1 MDQERKRREGFKIMA
16 RYTGPKHRLA
26 RKEGVNLLDKSSQS
40 LMRRLATPPGI
51 HGKKRKRRL
60 SEYGLQ
66 LREKQKAKT
75 TYGLLEKQFK
85 KVVHTV
91 QKEKGDTKELIVAFL
106 ETRLDNLVY
115 RLGFAKTRYMS
126 RQFVS
131 HGHILVNGKKLSIPS
146 YQVKVNDVI
155 LLSEKLQKNPVVME
169 LAQEEEYTVL
179 PFLKKQGFMGKLER
193 MPKLEDVQVPFD
205 LQLIIEYYSR

>member
-1 MDQERKRREGFKIMA
+1 MA

-26 RKEGVNLLDKSSQS
+26 RRDGVNVLDKTSQS
-40 LMRRLATPPGI
+40 LQRRLNIPPGI

-60 SEYGLQ
+60 SEYGTQ
-66 LREKQKAKT
+66 LREKQKAKA

-85 KVVHTV
+85 NLVQTV
-91 QKEKGDTKELIVAFL
+91 QKRKGETGEMIVALL

-115 RLGFAKTRYMS
+115 RLGFARSRTMA

-131 HGHILVNGKKLSIPS
+131 HGHVSINGKKVNIPS
-146 YQVKVNDVI
+146 YAVRVDDIISISKTI
-155 LLSEKLQKNPVVME
+155 QKNPAVAE
-169 LAQEEEYTVL
+169 LLNDKELQVL
-179 PFLKKQGFMGKLER
+179 PFIKKQGVSGKLVR
-193 MPKLEDVQVPFD
+193 MPKKEDLVVPFD

>member
-1 MDQERKRREGFKIMA
+1 MA

-26 RKEGVNLLDKSSQS
+26 RKEGVNLLDKSSQT
-40 LMRRLATPPGI
+40 LLRRLSVPPGM
-51 HGKKRKRRL
+51 HGKKRKKRL

-85 KVVHTV
+85 NLV
-91 QKEKGDTKELIVAFL
+91 QKVQLKKGDTKELIVSAL

-115 RLGFAKTRYMS
+115 RMGFAKTRFMS
-126 RQFVS
+126 RELVS
-131 HGHILVNGKKLSIPS
+131 HGHVLVNGKKLNIPS
-146 YQVKVNDVI
+146 YAVKVEDVI
-155 LLSEKLQKNPVVME
+155 SLSPKIQNNKVVLDTNKEK
-169 LAQEEEYTVL
+169 EEVL
-179 PFLKKQGFMGKLER
+179 PFLNKKGLSGKLVR
-193 MPKLEDVQVPFD
+193 MPKTEDLQVPFD

>member
-1 MDQERKRREGFKIMA
+1 MA

-40 LMRRLATPPGI
+40 LARRLGIPPGM
-51 HGKKRKRRL
+51 HGSKRKRRL

-75 TYGLLEKQFK
+75 TYGILEKQFK
-85 KVVHTV
+85 NLVQTV
-91 QKEKGDTKELIVAFL
+91 RKQKGDTKQLILSTL

-115 RLGFAKTRYMS
+115 RLGFASS
-126 RQFVS
+126 RFMARQIVS
-131 HGHILVNGKKLSIPS
+131 HGHILVNRKKLTIPS
-146 YQVKVNDVI
+146 YQVKVEEIITLSDKMQANAKI
-155 LLSEKLQKNPVVME
+155 LE
-169 LAQEEEYTVL
+169 LAASEPNIL
-179 PFLKKQGFMGKLER
+179 PFLDRKGFTGKLVR
-193 MPKLEDVQVPFD
+193 LPQSQDLQVPFD

>member
-1 MDQERKRREGFKIMA
+1 MA
-16 RYTGPKHRLA
+16 RYTGPKHRLS
-26 RKEGVNLLDKSSQS
+26 RKEGVNLSDKTSQS
-40 LMRRLATPPGI
+40 LIRRLNTPPGI
-51 HGKKRKRRL
+51 HGKKRKKRL

-85 KVVHTV
+85 KIVHTV
-91 QKEKGDTKELIVAFL
+91 QKEKGDTKELIVSLL
-106 ETRLDNLVY
+106 ETRLDNLTY
-115 RLGFAKTRYMS
+115 RLGFAKTRYMA

-146 YQVKVNDVI
+146 YQVKVDDVI
-155 LLSEKLQKNPVVME
+155 SLSEKVQNNPVVME
-169 LAQEEEYTVL
+169 LAQDEERVIL
-179 PFLKKQGFMGKLER
+179 PFLKKKAFLGKLER
-193 MPKLEDVQVPFD
+193 MPKMEDVQVPFD